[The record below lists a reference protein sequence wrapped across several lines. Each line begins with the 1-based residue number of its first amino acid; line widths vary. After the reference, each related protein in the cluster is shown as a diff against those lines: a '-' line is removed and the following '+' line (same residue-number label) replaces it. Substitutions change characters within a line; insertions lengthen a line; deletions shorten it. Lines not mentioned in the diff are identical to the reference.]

1 MNRYV
6 SCLEKVSK
14 WIIGL
19 LLMCMTFFLL
29 ATSLLGS
36 CYVNNDEFTYYVSD
50 NILLQIVGFLV
61 FLALIVGYRKVASK
75 DNKKGKQ
82 KKYLWY
88 GILEIYAMIALWF
101 ALYTQIEPR
110 ADQKS
115 VVETAMSMIK
125 GDYSAFQSGGY
136 MDVYPNQ
143 VGIVYIFY
151 WLFKVFPF
159 GYNSIRVINVI
170 ALLGVIWSL
179 NGIGKM
185 LLKADDQK
193 NQYIVGVVA
202 LLFLPLLGYVT
213 FLYGNTIGMAL
224 SMTGIYC
231 VCQFLDSRK
240 EHWIVLATVTLA
252 LSVVVKENYLIH
264 LIGVLI
270 FLLLDFL
277 HKPTKK
283 TVIFL
288 MIVLL
293 GTFGA
298 TNLVKLHTSK
308 ITGEEISAGVPTLA
322 WVAMGLQDGY
332 MASGWHN
339 QYNEDVYRENNCD
352 TELAKIAVKEEL
364 NQRTQEMIHNS
375 GATVSFFYK
384 KLISQWNNPT
394 FECFWINDLTKRQEK
409 EIPVKEM
416 PKWLDSF
423 LGEPGNRIVT
433 TYMNS
438 FQTILLLGVCI
449 CFVAGRREI
458 KLEQLLLATIFIG
471 GFLFHLIWEAKC
483 QYVLPYFVLLI
494 PYAVRGYQLL
504 LDKLEV
510 LWIDGKC
517 SFYRC
522 VKNKWIMSIV
532 VSCAVLGV
540 LSIVAQPYIDKMVGF
555 SNHAYQEFLLTT
567 K

>member
-1 MNRYV
+1 MNKYV
-6 SCLEKVSK
+6 AYLEMVSK
-14 WIIGL
+14 WIIGIL
-19 LLMCMTFFLL
+19 LVCMVVFLSVTGL
-29 ATSLLGS
+29 FGS

-50 NILLQIVGFLV
+50 NIPLQVGIFLV
-61 FLALIVGYRKVASK
+61 FLIVIIGYRMFG
-75 DNKKGKQ
+75 KKNSNVGI

-88 GILEIYAMIALWF
+88 AILGIYAVIALWF
-101 ALYTQIEPR
+101 TLYTQIAPR

-115 VVETAMSMIK
+115 VVETAMNMIA

-143 VGIVYIFY
+143 VGIVYVFY
-151 WLFKVFPF
+151 WLFKLFPF
-159 GYNSIRVINVI
+159 GYNTVRVLNVV
-170 ALLGVIWSL
+170 ALLGTIWSL
-179 NGIGKM
+179 NGIGKL
-185 LLKADDQK
+185 LLKANEQK
-193 NQYIVGVVA
+193 NQYIVGVVT
-202 LLFLPLLGYVT
+202 LLFFPLLGYVT
-213 FLYGNTIGMAL
+213 FLYGNTIGMGL

-231 VCQFLDSRK
+231 VCKFFDTRK
-240 EHWIVLATVTLA
+240 TSWVVLATITLA

-277 HKPTKK
+277 HKPRKK
-283 TVIFL
+283 TILFL
-288 MIVLL
+288 LVVLVATL
-293 GTFGA
+293 GA
-298 TNLVKLHTSK
+298 TNLVKFHTGK
-308 ITGEEISAGVPTLA
+308 ITDEEISTGVPTLA

-352 TELAKIAVKEEL
+352 TQLASIAVKKEIS
-364 NQRTQEMIHNS
+364 QRIQEMAHNPS
-375 GATVSFFYK
+375 ATVSFFYK

-409 EIPVKEM
+409 GISVKEM
-416 PKWLDSF
+416 PEWMDSF

-433 TYMNS
+433 MYMNS
-438 FQTILLLGVCI
+438 FQMILLLGVCI
-449 CFVAGRREI
+449 CLIAGRKNI

-494 PYAVRGYQLL
+494 PYAVQGYQLL
-504 LDKLEV
+504 LDKLEG

-517 SFYRC
+517 SIHRC
-522 VKNKWIMSIV
+522 VKNKWVVSIV
-532 VSCAVLGV
+532 VSCVL
-540 LSIVAQPYIDKMVGF
+540 LIAISLVAQPYIDKAVGF
-555 SNHAYQEFLLTT
+555 SNNAYQEFILSTR
-567 K
+567 